1 MTELEKL
8 AKDFIFDAKYAK
20 EQSNNIKYAED
31 IKNTKKIFFIIRD
44 AISKGERECI
54 IDNININK
62 EIEEL
67 LKNLGYEVTWSPSC
81 QRESTSSYWKINW

>member
-8 AKDFIFDAKYAK
+8 AKDFIFDAKFAR
-20 EQSNNIKYAED
+20 EQSIVVQYAED
-31 IKNTKKIFFIIRD
+31 IKNTKKIFFIIKD
-44 AISKGERECI
+44 AISNGERECI

-81 QRESTSSYWKINW
+81 QWKSTSSYWKINW

>member
-8 AKDFIFDAKYAK
+8 AKDFIFDAKFAR
-20 EQSNNIKYAED
+20 EQSIVVQYAED
-31 IKNTKKIFFIIRD
+31 IKNTKKIFFIIKD
-44 AISKGERECI
+44 AISNGERECI